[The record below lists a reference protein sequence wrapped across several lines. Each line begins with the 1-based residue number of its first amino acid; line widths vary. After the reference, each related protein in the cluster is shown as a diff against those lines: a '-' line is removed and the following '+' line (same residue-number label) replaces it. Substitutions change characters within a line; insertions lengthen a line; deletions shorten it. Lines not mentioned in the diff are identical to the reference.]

1 MWNLS
6 FKNDFLPLK
15 KSVFGFWRKTLKQ
28 IFFFMFRLWFSYKNH
43 RRTNFLLGGIFEN
56 AQQILFIE
64 NAILAIFN
72 AFSKIMTKTTFVR
85 LLFLKLKQ

>member
-15 KSVFGFWRKTLKQ
+15 KSVFGLWRKTLKQ
-28 IFFFMFRLWFSYKNH
+28 IFFFMFQLWFSYKNH

-56 AQQILFIE
+56 AQQILFIK